1 LNDNYLVVLLIAGS
15 LIVTLLVFYITIFLV
30 IQKTKNRRHQM
41 EKKEMELRYQNAL
54 LHTRLEVQEKALNQV
69 SQEIHDNIGQSL
81 SVAQANLD
89 FLSEVEDAEQSQ
101 KLIDASK
108 RILHKALN
116 DLRNVSHILNS
127 ENINRIGLEE
137 SLRKELDYLSSY
149 NKIDF
154 QLYSEGETDALS
166 NEQEL
171 MVFRIAQEGLAN
183 IVKHAQA
190 TKVGIRLNYMPA
202 HFEMIIED
210 NGVGIRPGNGRNG
223 QVNGNGN
230 GNGNRNGKGIG
241 LINMKQRAKMMNG
254 LLDITSPAD
263 GGTIVKLNLPY
274 EE

>member
-1 LNDNYLVVLLIAGS
+1 
-15 LIVTLLVFYITIFLV
+15 
-30 IQKTKNRRHQM
+30 M

-190 TKVGIRLNYMPA
+190 TKVGIRLNYMPT

-223 QVNGNGN
+223 HVNGNGN

>member
-190 TKVGIRLNYMPA
+190 TKVGIRLNYMPT

-223 QVNGNGN
+223 HVNGNGN